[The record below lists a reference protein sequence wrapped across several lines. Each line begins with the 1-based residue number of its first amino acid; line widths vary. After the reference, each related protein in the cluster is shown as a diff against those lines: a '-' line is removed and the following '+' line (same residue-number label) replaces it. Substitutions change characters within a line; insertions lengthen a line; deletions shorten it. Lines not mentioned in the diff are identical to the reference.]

1 MNNDPESDTN
11 KEINFFRSGVDTPSV
26 ACPGVVMGVVHFPFQ
41 PQGELYV
48 SLLPSLQFYLQKK
61 RSQPGGGNCSA
72 AIKRWNT
79 VVSCRQK
86 CCIFKL
92 KNRNNLLKAGNSP
105 CRRSSDNF
113 CATLPR
119 SNNTD

>member
-48 SLLPSLQFYLQKK
+48 SLLPSLQFYLQK
-61 RSQPGGGNCSA
+61 RGHSRVGGIVQQRFRDGIQLSHADRN
-72 AIKRWNT
+72 
-79 VVSCRQK
+79 VV
-86 CCIFKL
+86 F
-92 KNRNNLLKAGNSP
+92 
-105 CRRSSDNF
+105 
-113 CATLPR
+113 
-119 SNNTD
+119 SN